1 MRRRAA
7 LLALT
12 MIGLSGCAT
21 LAQQYHPSEPKFVI
35 FYSPWSSTLDQK
47 GLALVSAAAQE
58 ALKDPAATVQ
68 VVGFAS
74 TVGTDAANQTLSEQR
89 AQTVMSQ
96 LITDGVAQA
105 RITSMSRGA
114 TSYQMSPIEARRVE
128 IDIIRAGF

>member
-21 LAQQYHPSEPKFVI
+21 VAQQYHPAEPKFVI

-47 GLALVSAAAQE
+47 GLALVASAAQE

-89 AQTVMSQ
+89 AQTVMNQ
-96 LITDGVAQA
+96 LIADGVPQT